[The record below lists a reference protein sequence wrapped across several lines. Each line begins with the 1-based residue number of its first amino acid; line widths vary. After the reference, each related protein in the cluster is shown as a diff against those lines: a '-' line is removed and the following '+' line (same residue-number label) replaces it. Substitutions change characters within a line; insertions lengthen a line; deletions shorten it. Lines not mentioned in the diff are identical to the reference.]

1 MLPVL
6 AAASGHLS
14 HAAAARLGWAV
25 VIAAVAILVLVLLKL
40 LRIIG

>member
-1 MLPVL
+1 MFPVL

-25 VIAAVAILVLVLLKL
+25 VVVILVLAGLALLKL